1 MKKTF
6 VSLVLAMMMVLTL
19 LSGCGGDGGSS
30 TPAPAPAPTSPA
42 GDGGASTPAPE
53 TPAGSDASGKVMLY
67 SSMQEDQLVAI
78 KEGFEKKYPGITM
91 EYYFAGTSKVV
102 TKIST
107 EAQAGHVDADVIWV
121 GDAADYVSFKENNIL
136 QPYTSPELDGGAI
149 DKAYVDPEGYYTAG
163 RLVGV
168 GIAYNNA
175 LVTPEEAP
183 KTWNDLLDPKWKDQ
197 VVMSDPGT
205 AGTTKYW
212 MNAIMCSDKY
222 GTDYMQKL
230 HDNGCLLES
239 GTTAT
244 HNQLAASAYKV
255 GVCLDYVSA
264 NLIKD
269 GSPITFLYPEET
281 VSIASP
287 IGLVKDCNNE
297 ANGKLLYDFILSKEG
312 QEILV
317 ANNLVSVRTD
327 VTQSVDLTT
336 IPSFLE
342 CDMAKLAAD
351 SEANLTAFNGIWGL

>member
-1 MKKTF
+1 MKKI
-6 VSLVLAMMMVLTL
+6 SLSLILAMMMVLSL
-19 LSGCGGDGGSS
+19 LAGCGGNNGGAGEPAVSNSPSTPADNGGTSTGGDGGSE
-30 TPAPAPAPTSPA
+30 P
-42 GDGGASTPAPE
+42 
-53 TPAGSDASGKVMLY
+53 SGTVMLY
-67 SSMQEDQLVAI
+67 SSMQEEQLIAI
-78 KEGFEKKYPGITM
+78 KEGFTKKYPNIKM

-149 DKAYVDPEGYYTAG
+149 DSAYVDPEGYYTAG

-183 KTWNDLLDPKWKDQ
+183 KTWSDLLDSKWKDQ

-212 MNAIMCSDKY
+212 MNAMMCSDKY

-297 ANGKLLYDFILSKEG
+297 ENGKLLYDFILSKEG

>member
-1 MKKTF
+1 MKKTYL
-6 VSLVLAMMMVLTL
+6 SMALAAAMVLTL
-19 LSGCGGDGGSS
+19 LAGCGGS
-30 TPAPAPAPTSPA
+30 PAPAPSSPAPTPSSDA
-42 GDGGASTPAPE
+42 GTPAPSSDA
-53 TPAGSDASGKVMLY
+53 TPAGSDATGSVMLY
-67 SSMQEDQLVAI
+67 SSMQEEQLIAI
-78 KEGFEKKYPGITM
+78 KEGFNKKYPNIKM